1 MSNEVG
7 IWTHKSSLADQEPNN
22 AASSV
27 AFLTI
32 ILSHKSEN
40 KTKPKEKKSKPTT
53 SGMLCEDSGSL
64 PRLQLHQDQST
75 KHKDSI
81 VTNLKDASKAVD

>member
-7 IWTHKSSLADQEPNN
+7 IWIHKSSLADQEPNN

-40 KTKPKEKKSKPTT
+40 KTKPKEKKKQAYNIWDALWGFWIPTQATTT
-53 SGMLCEDSGSL
+53 SG
-64 PRLQLHQDQST
+64 P
-75 KHKDSI
+75 KHK
-81 VTNLKDASKAVD
+81 A